1 MKIKYFRDANKTP
14 LLTAT
19 QEIEL
24 ARIIREGAGPNA
36 TNRQVV
42 AAKRATQ
49 KFATANL
56 KLVFKIAW
64 KYEKSAG
71 KLEIDDLIQFGSEG
85 LLRAIAKFDYERGY
99 KFSTYAYAWIRQAI
113 QRGIADQS
121 RTIRL
126 PTHAHDELR
135 SIRKIVAAHRAA
147 GNKEPLRDEDIAAR
161 LNIPIDRYMQMRRV
175 WSDAGSTDASILEG
189 TSEQAMTY
197 SPVIEDDERE
207 RQKATLLDL
216 VYQLPEQEKNI
227 MVWRH
232 GLNGEQPMTLEEIG
246 RRIGLCRERV
256 RQIDVALTDKLRALL
271 T

>member
-1 MKIKYFRDANKTP
+1 MKIKYFRDANKVP

-24 ARIIREGAGPNA
+24 ARIIRQGVVPGA
-36 TNRQVV
+36 TRRQVV

-49 KFATANL
+49 KFAEANL

-64 KYEKSAG
+64 RYEKSAG

-85 LLRAIAKFDYERGY
+85 LLRAIAKFDHERGY

-135 SIRKIVAAHRAA
+135 SIRKIIAEHRAA
-147 GNKEPLRDEDIAAR
+147 GGGGLLKDEYIAAR
-161 LNIPIDRYMQMRRV
+161 LNIPIDRYRQMRRV

-197 SPVIEDDERE
+197 APVIEDEERE
-207 RQKATLLDL
+207 RQKATVLDL

-246 RRIGLCRERV
+246 RKIGLSRERV

-271 T
+271 A